1 MDCPPGDN
9 KVAIVVERWPLQEV
23 WLYFSKYCVVVLF
36 SCLRNS
42 FPSIR
47 TGRLSWSSRRDF
59 SKQRLNKFSYMLM
72 LIKHPY
78 KFDMLGI
85 PVYALPLLGTLC
97 KNPVWMQPLILHSN
111 CVRYHLYCS
120 KWLSFFKQD
129 IIAISCSWCKA
140 AVSDFVIKLKGW
152 FFIVF
157 IPKKLT

>member
-36 SCLRNS
+36 SCLHNS

-85 PVYALPLLGTLC
+85 PVYAHDYHCWVLSVKILCECSLWYSTQTVLCTICIVVNDYLFSNRISLQSVVLG
-97 KNPVWMQPLILHSN
+97 
-111 CVRYHLYCS
+111 
-120 KWLSFFKQD
+120 
-129 IIAISCSWCKA
+129 A
-140 AVSDFVIKLKGW
+140 KLQ
-152 FFIVF
+152 
-157 IPKKLT
+157 